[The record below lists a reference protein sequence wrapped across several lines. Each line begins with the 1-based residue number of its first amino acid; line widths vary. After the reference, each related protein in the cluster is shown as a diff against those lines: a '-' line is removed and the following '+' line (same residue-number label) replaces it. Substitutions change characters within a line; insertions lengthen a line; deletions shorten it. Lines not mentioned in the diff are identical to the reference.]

1 MSAIT
6 YDTIKVVG
14 VPYSKLLSLEIIH
27 FPNQHGTAKM
37 TGLSTLCGCD
47 GIYAEGR

>member
-6 YDTIKVVG
+6 YDTIKVRG
-14 VPYSKLLSLEIIH
+14 GSLLQAVELGNYP
-27 FPNQHGTAKM
+27 FPQSTWHGKNDGAD
-37 TGLSTLCGCD
+37 TLCGCD

>member
-27 FPNQHGTAKM
+27 STWHGKNDGAD
-37 TGLSTLCGCD
+37 TLCGCD